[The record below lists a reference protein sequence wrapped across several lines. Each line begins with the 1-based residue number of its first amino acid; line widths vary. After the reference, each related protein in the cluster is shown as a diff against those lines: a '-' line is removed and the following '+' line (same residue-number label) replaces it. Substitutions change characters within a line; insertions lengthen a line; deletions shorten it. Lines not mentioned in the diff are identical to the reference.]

1 MRPALPLKGVWGF
14 VAEKGLAFFLLFAL
28 AVCVA
33 ILYFS
38 IDRASLEIF
47 KQANHFR
54 LYLAFTFVLCVWI
67 LDALKMYLLTMA
79 AGGRLTWKLS
89 LELTWINYFGAAITP
104 LQSGG
109 GPFQMYVMYRSGIS
123 VGQSVAITIIRTVLV
138 MLMLGAM
145 IPFAALIEGDELPK
159 LGWGGR
165 GFIFYVVIFVMAIW
179 SALIVSIVKPVW
191 VKRAAAS
198 IIMMLRKIGILKK
211 KWENKLLKFAL
222 KEIDIYNDNLRAFLT
237 TGRKP
242 LIAAVVV
249 AFFQLLSQLSVMP
262 CMIWALGFP
271 VKYYQCVLVQAVF
284 LFLLYFIPT
293 PGGSGAAEGGAA
305 LVFSM
310 FVPWNVAGMLG
321 ICWRAFTEY
330 TGIILGSVVAVRRI
344 GWKLANELLAGE
356 GRSDGKGGAGG
367 G

>member
-1 MRPALPLKGVWGF
+1 LSLK
-14 VAEKGLAFFLLFAL
+14 KGLAFFLLLAL
-28 AVCVA
+28 AVCGA
-33 ILYFS
+33 ILFFS

-47 KQANHFR
+47 KRADPFR
-54 LYLAFTFVLCVWI
+54 LYLAFVIVMCVWM
-67 LDALKMYLLTMA
+67 LDALKMYLLVRA
-79 AGGRLTWKLS
+79 AGERLSWKVS
-89 LELTWINYFGAAITP
+89 IELTWINYFGAAITP
-104 LQSGG
+104 MQSGG
-109 GPFQMYVMYRSGIS
+109 GPFQMYVMYRNGIS
-123 VGQSVAITIIRTVLV
+123 VGQSVAITIIRTVLI

-145 IPFAALIEGDELPK
+145 IPFTALVEGDLPE
-159 LGWGGR
+159 LGWGAR
-165 GFIFYVVIFVMAIW
+165 GFIFYVVIFILVIW
-179 SALIVSIVKPVW
+179 TALIVSIVKPVW
-191 VKRAAAS
+191 VKRAAVR
-198 IIMMLRKIGILKK
+198 IITMLRHIGILKD
-211 KWENKLLKFAL
+211 KWESKLLKFAV
-222 KEIDIYNDNLRAFLT
+222 KEIDAYNKNVRAFLT

-242 LIAAVVV
+242 FIAAAVV

-321 ICWRAFTEY
+321 IGWRALTEY

-344 GWKLANELLAGE
+344 GWKLANELLAGASSGE
-356 GRSDGKGGAGG
+356 TDGESESDGG
-367 G
+367 

>member
-1 MRPALPLKGVWGF
+1 MSLK
-14 VAEKGLAFFLLFAL
+14 KGLAFFLLLAL
-28 AVCVA
+28 AVCGA
-33 ILYFS
+33 TLFFS

-47 KQANHFR
+47 KGANPFR
-54 LYLAFTFVLCVWI
+54 LYLAFMFVICVWM
-67 LDALKMYLLTMA
+67 LDALKMYLLTRA
-79 AGGRLTWKLS
+79 AGARLSWKLS

-104 LQSGG
+104 MQSGG
-109 GPFQMYVMYRSGIS
+109 GPFQMYIMYQNGIS

-145 IPFAALIEGDELPK
+145 IPFAALIEGDLPE
-159 LGWGGR
+159 LGWGAR
-165 GFIFYVVIFVMAIW
+165 GFVFYVVMFIMAIW
-179 SALIVSIVKPVW
+179 AALIVSIVKPVW
-191 VKRAAAS
+191 VKRLAARA
-198 IIMMLRKIGILKK
+198 IAVLRRVGILKE
-211 KWENKLLKFAL
+211 KWENRLLKFVL
-222 KEIDIYNDNLRAFLT
+222 KEIDVYNENLRAFLT

-242 LIAAVVV
+242 FIAAVVA

-321 ICWRAFTEY
+321 IGWRALTEY
-330 TGIILGSVVAVRRI
+330 TGIILGFVVAVRRI
-344 GWKLANELLAGE
+344 GWKLANQLLIREPGE
-356 GRSDGKGGAGG
+356 TGNEGGSDGG
-367 G
+367 

>member
-1 MRPALPLKGVWGF
+1 LSLK
-14 VAEKGLAFFLLFAL
+14 KGLAFFLLL
-28 AVCVA
+28 AVAVCGV
-33 ILYFS
+33 ILSFS
-38 IDRASLEIF
+38 IDRSSLEIF
-47 KQANHFR
+47 KHANPFR
-54 LYLAFTFVLCVWI
+54 LYLAFMFVMCVWM
-67 LDALKMYLLTMA
+67 LDALKMYLLVRA
-79 AGGRLTWKLS
+79 AGGRLSWKLS

-109 GPFQMYVMYRSGIS
+109 GPFQMYIMYRSGIS

-145 IPFAALIEGDELPK
+145 IPFAALVEGDFPE
-159 LGWGGR
+159 LGWGAR
-165 GFIFYVVIFVMAIW
+165 GFVFYVVILIMVIW
-179 SALIVSIVKPVW
+179 AALIVSIVKPVW
-191 VKRAAAS
+191 VKRAAAR
-198 IIMMLRKIGILKK
+198 IITLLRRVGILKE
-211 KWENKLLKFAL
+211 KWEKRLLKFAV
-222 KEIDIYNDNLRAFLT
+222 KEIDVYNENVRAFLT

-242 LIAAVVV
+242 FIAAAFA

-305 LVFSM
+305 LVCSM
-310 FVPWNVAGMLG
+310 FVPWNVAGILG
-321 ICWRAFTEY
+321 IGWRALTEY

-344 GWKLANELLAGE
+344 GWKLANELLAGKA
-356 GRSDGKGGAGG
+356 GKTDGEESAGG
-367 G
+367 D